1 MSDGLEFAIVLE
13 DKTNRRKTAA
23 AMWAMASLAVVPG
36 SHARAQTPTPD
47 PGAWRPVSYADLQR
61 PSDSTATYADIW
73 RDAIEENNR
82 AYVARGDKR
91 FVGANAPATEA
102 HFVIWSPKKSVVL
115 SVLDTAVGCATHLVD
130 PSAHARVKLC
140 PMRIAIYEGVQVRTM
155 DGGKACFLESE
166 QAQTRA
172 AVDPASSVAYV
183 AYDVGAKTLR
193 TGMIVNH
200 KPVDGCS
207 TKIPLPSP

>member
-1 MSDGLEFAIVLE
+1 MLENTIVL
-13 DKTNRRKTAA
+13 DGKMTRRKVAA
-23 AMWAMASLAVVPG
+23 VLWAMTSLLVVPE
-36 SHARAQTPTPD
+36 SRARAQTPTPD

-61 PSDSTATYADIW
+61 PSDATATYADIW

-82 AYVARGDKR
+82 AYAARGDKR

-102 HFVIWSPKKSVVL
+102 HFVIWSPNKSVVL

-140 PMRIAIYEGVQVRTM
+140 PMRIALYEGVQVRTM
-155 DGGKACFLESE
+155 DGGKACFLELE
-166 QAQTRA
+166 PPQTRA
-172 AVDPASSVAYV
+172 TVDPTSSVAYV
-183 AYDVGAKTLR
+183 AYDVDAKTIK

-200 KPVDGCS
+200 KAVDGCA
-207 TKIPLPSP
+207 TTIPLPSP

>member
-1 MSDGLEFAIVLE
+1 MNDARETSMTSNGKL
-13 DKTNRRKTAA
+13 RRRLARA
-23 AMWAMASLAVVPG
+23 ASLAAMSVHLFHPP
-36 SHARAQTPTPD
+36 ARAQTPTPD
-47 PGAWRPVSYADLQR
+47 PGAWRPVSYVDLQR
-61 PSDSTATYADIW
+61 PSDATATYADIW
-73 RDAIEENNR
+73 RDAIEANNR

-115 SVLDTAVGCATHLVD
+115 SVLDTAIGCATHLID

-140 PMRIAIYEGVQVRTM
+140 PMRIVLYEGVQVRTM
-155 DGGKACFLESE
+155 DGGKACFLELEPS
-166 QAQTRA
+166 QTRA
-172 AVDPASSVAYV
+172 NRDPAISVAYV
-183 AYDVGAKTLR
+183 AYDVGAKTLK

-200 KPVDGCS
+200 RPVDGCA